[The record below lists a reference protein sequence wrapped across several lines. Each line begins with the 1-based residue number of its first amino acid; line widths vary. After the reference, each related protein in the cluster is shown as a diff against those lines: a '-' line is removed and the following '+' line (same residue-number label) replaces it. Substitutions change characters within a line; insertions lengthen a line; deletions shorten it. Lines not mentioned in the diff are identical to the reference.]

1 MNISSL
7 FSSYVGMYITQ
18 SFLHALTAVIIIDRA
33 IQSWDINNPLVKQ
46 RLRFIVVLFPAFS
59 FPLYQLI
66 NPDRNSI
73 SFRLGSLF
81 DINRWLNMD
90 LWGIMPIGLIFI
102 IILFITTVIFLF
114 QEMIPVLRHT
124 VEKKETDIEMKIPDK
139 NSIVSQAIE
148 QLPMDN
154 TDIFILDDDE
164 HILHSTT
171 GRNASIFLSA
181 GLINELNVEQ
191 IQAAI
196 AHELAHTNR
205 NKKPLLIIIFLFRVL
220 MFFNPVVLLEFRRI
234 IQDEE
239 KICDD
244 IAVSL
249 TAKPHA
255 LSEALRKLYYKVE
268 NEQPFQFKKL
278 SSMKDSIEEY
288 SHNIHIENRIVR
300 LEHGQANKTGGEW
313 IKFTLVLI
321 VIMAINYF
329 VV

>member
-1 MNISSL
+1 
-7 FSSYVGMYITQ
+7 
-18 SFLHALTAVIIIDRA
+18 
-33 IQSWDINNPLVKQ
+33 
-46 RLRFIVVLFPAFS
+46 LFPAFS

-102 IILFITTVIFLF
+102 IILFITIVIFLF

-124 VEKKETDIEMKIPDK
+124 LETKEADIEMRIPDK

-148 QLPMDN
+148 QLPVDN
-154 TDIFILDDDE
+154 TDIFILDDDD

-171 GRNASIFLSA
+171 GRNASIFLSE
-181 GLINELNVEQ
+181 GLITELNKEQ

-196 AHELAHTNR
+196 AHELAHINR

-249 TAKPHA
+249 TGKPHA
-255 LSEALRKLYYKVE
+255 LSETLQKLYYKVE
-268 NEQPFQFKKL
+268 DEQPFQFKKL
-278 SSMKDSIEEY
+278 SSMKDSLEEY
-288 SHNIHIENRIVR
+288 SHNIHIESRIIR
-300 LEHGQANKTGGEW
+300 LEHGQANKTGWEW
-313 IKFTLVLI
+313 IKFALVLI